1 MVYIATWGDP
11 LGWSIA
17 EYNSDQ
23 GKIRCW
29 TTLPL
34 SKDRSILIVFYSA
47 IFAKPREGNVLYSFC
62 HEAKEALSKANER
75 VKKGDDI
82 RDVVRD
88 YFYDLLK
95 CLNNCDKLV
104 SNVEVIP
111 IPNLGKVGGVSFEI
125 TAEAMRGL
133 LYAELY
139 KRLKGENEIVLD
151 ITHGI
156 NYLTAITLNVLQQLS
171 ALLGAKLRVTNAV
184 PITQTEFEVETVA
197 KFNKDSFNLQDLENT
212 DVINSIKLNA
222 PLPLIYLCRRNRRK
236 FEIPEV
242 KFIREDTKSQGIL
255 FSLKDKRVLGELKES
270 VILSSIV
277 EDYVCDRINTYD
289 DPFKVEKLYEITELF
304 ERFYSISK
312 SLIINELNNIT
323 NKKKSG
329 MVYEILAQPREDCN
343 SMMKSI
349 DQTRRNYIAHGGF
362 LKEFTYYDNEMNSIY
377 YKINDECYGNVLN
390 KILGF
395 NIYEL
400 IKENKK

>member
-11 LGWSIA
+11 LGWSMA
-17 EYNSDQ
+17 EYNSDK
-23 GKIRCW
+23 GKIKCW
-29 TTLPL
+29 TTL
-34 SKDRSILIVFYSA
+34 SISEGRSIIIVFYSA

-62 HEAKEALSKANER
+62 DEAKKALIKANER
-75 VKKGDDI
+75 VNKGDDI

-88 YFYDLLK
+88 YIYDLLK
-95 CLNNCDKLV
+95 CLDKCNKSV
-104 SNVEVIP
+104 SDVEIIP
-111 IPNLGKVGGVSFEI
+111 IPNLGKVSGVSFNKI
-125 TAEAMRGL
+125 TSEAMRGL

-171 ALLGAKLRVTNAV
+171 ALLGAKLRVINAV
-184 PITQTEFEVETVA
+184 PISQTEFEIETVA

-222 PLPLIYLCRRNRRK
+222 PLPLIYLCRRNRK
-236 FEIPEV
+236 NFEIPEI
-242 KFIREDTKSQGIL
+242 KFIKENIKSQGIL
-255 FSLKDKRVLGELKES
+255 FSLKDKRVLGGLKES
-270 VILSSIV
+270 VILSRIV
-277 EDYVCDRINTYD
+277 EDYICDKINTYD
-289 DPFKVEKLYEITELF
+289 DPFKVESLHKITELF

-312 SLIINELNNIT
+312 PLIINELNNIT

-329 MVYEILAQPREDCN
+329 LVYEILEQPKEDCN

-349 DQTRRNYIAHGGF
+349 DQTRRNFIAHGGL
-362 LKEFTYYDNEMNSIY
+362 LKEFTYYDHKMNRIY
-377 YKINDECYGNVLN
+377 YKIDDECYGNVLN

-395 NIYEL
+395 DIYGL
-400 IKENKK
+400 IERG

>member
-17 EYNSDQ
+17 EYNSDW
-23 GKIRCW
+23 GKIKCW

-34 SKDRSILIVFYSA
+34 SEGRSIIIVFYSA

-62 HEAKEALSKANER
+62 DEAKKALSKANER
-75 VKKGDDI
+75 VNRGDDI
-82 RDVVRD
+82 RDIVRD

-95 CLNNCDKLV
+95 CLNKCNKPV
-104 SNVEVIP
+104 SDVEVIP
-111 IPNLGKVGGVSFEI
+111 IPNLGKVSGVSFEI
-125 TAEAMRGL
+125 TTEAMRGL

-156 NYLTAITLNVLQQLS
+156 NYLTAITLNVIQQLS
-171 ALLGAKLRVTNAV
+171 ALLGAKLRVINAV
-184 PITQTEFEVETVA
+184 PITQTEFEIETVA

-222 PLPLIYLCRRNRRK
+222 PLPLIYLCRRNRKR
-236 FEIPEV
+236 FEIPEI
-242 KFIREDTKSQGIL
+242 KFIKEDIKSQ

-270 VILSSIV
+270 VILSRIV
-277 EDYVCDRINTYD
+277 EDYVCDKINTYD
-289 DPFKVEKLYEITELF
+289 DPFKVESLHEITELF

-329 MVYEILAQPREDCN
+329 MVYEILEQPREDCN

-349 DQTRRNYIAHGGF
+349 DQTRRNFIAHGGF
-362 LKEFTYYDNEMNSIY
+362 LKEFTYYDHKMNRIY

-395 NIYEL
+395 NIYGL
-400 IKENKK
+400 IERG